1 MIIAIATLLVALLPA
16 DVKLQN
22 AKLERTHTSDDSTSR
37 WFVRPYVPVYRDGKL
52 MQVKQRIYLGQVS
65 LVPEREAQRAR
76 RVVLDKIN
84 RRQIEPQARQLFGDF
99 LDSYIEGHVS
109 KLAVSTHRKYACHI
123 NKHIRPAFGAMR
135 MCDIN
140 TQLLDRWLAGKERD
154 GLSWRTRLDLRNIVS
169 GAFTCAE
176 RWGYSET
183 RNPAKWAKVGRRRV
197 LREQRKMSIEETRL
211 LLSALPDDVREIC
224 MMALS
229 CTLRISEILGLQWR
243 HIDFERG
250 VVCVRQRYYR
260 GDLDVAKTERASRD
274 VPLGTLTDELR
285 KRYPSGPGHENDFV
299 FNVKTKHGF
308 TRDDG
313 SIRSTFLRP
322 AAKAVGV
329 YWKGFGFHAFRREAV
344 TSIAANADALQ
355 AMRAAGHSRMD
366 VTLGYGLNDLS
377 RQDEAIRR
385 LQRAIKTGEAK
396 IQ

>member
-99 LDSYIEGHVS
+99 LDSYVEGHVS
-109 KLAVSTHRKYACHI
+109 KLAVSTQRKYACHI

-197 LREQRKMSIEETRL
+197 LREQRKMSK
-211 LLSALPDDVREIC
+211 
-224 MMALS
+224 
-229 CTLRISEILGLQWR
+229 WR

-274 VPLGTLTDELR
+274 VPLGTLADELR
-285 KRYPSGPGHENDFV
+285 KRYPGEPGHEND
-299 FNVKTKHGF
+299 
-308 TRDDG
+308 
-313 SIRSTFLRP
+313 
-322 AAKAVGV
+322 
-329 YWKGFGFHAFRREAV
+329 
-344 TSIAANADALQ
+344 
-355 AMRAAGHSRMD
+355 
-366 VTLGYGLNDLS
+366 S
-377 RQDEAIRR
+377 RQKPWAY
-385 LQRAIKTGEAK
+385 TGRDLDSTPFGGK
-396 IQ
+396 L